1 MKKLIVVL
9 IFLPCFAFAQ
19 NSRQDSIWKHIKY
32 FAGEWMGKGEGEPG
46 KGEYQRTYN
55 FVLGNQF
62 IEIKN
67 KTTYPPTDKNP
78 KGEVHED
85 IGYISYDKGRKE
97 FIVRQFNIEGFVN
110 TYVLDSIS
118 PNNKAI
124 VFVTEHIENIPS
136 GWKARETYQIINDN
150 EFVETFELA
159 EPGKDYF
166 IYTKATFK
174 RK

>member
-1 MKKLIVVL
+1 MKNLLVAFV
-9 IFLPCFAFAQ
+9 FLPCIVFAQ
-19 NSRQDSIWKHIKY
+19 NTKKDSLWLPMK
-32 FAGEWMGKGEGEPG
+32 FFVGQWTGTGESEAKKGVYE
-46 KGEYQRTYN
+46 RTYQT
-55 FVLGNQF
+55 VLNSNF

-85 IGYISYDKGRKE
+85 IGYISYDKTRKK
-97 FIVRQFNIEGFVN
+97 FVLRQFHVESFVN

-118 PNNKAI
+118 PDSKTI
-124 VFVTEHIENIPS
+124 VFVTEQIENIPT
-136 GWKARETYQIINDN
+136 GWKARETYKIINDN

-159 EPGKDYF
+159 EPNKDFF
-166 IYTKATFK
+166 IYSQATFK